1 VLMRKDRKGFTLI
14 ELLVVI
20 AIIGIL
26 ASLLLPAVQRAR
38 EAGRRAACMAH
49 LRDIGH
55 AIKMYAM
62 DNNEQ
67 YPLGGGATTFDVVNG
82 NPSPAAVYAPGQ
94 GNVPSSFFL
103 LVAYEYVSPEDFV
116 CPSSGLKPAK
126 AGVSGVEFGVHPSG
140 RVRNISY
147 AYVMGLT
154 DNAPDARPLVFDDT
168 SPLGAH
174 SLRELDRSQRPPH
187 GLDGV
192 NVLFVGGYVKFMTAE
207 RVSGKGDLGDE
218 TKPGSLGWYLRVDD
232 PTDLDST
239 TLSSSYGTGTGQYY
253 AKGTNGEGW

>member
-1 VLMRKDRKGFTLI
+1 
-14 ELLVVI
+14 
-20 AIIGIL
+20 
-26 ASLLLPAVQRAR
+26 LLLPAVQRAR

-67 YPLGGGATTFDVVNG
+67 YPLGGGPTTFDVVNG
-82 NPSPAAVYAPGQ
+82 NPTPAAVYAPGQ

-103 LVAYEYVSPEDFV
+103 LVAYEYASPEDFV

-126 AGVSGVEFGVHPSG
+126 AGVSGVEFGVRG
-140 RVRNISY
+140 QATRNISY

-168 SPLGAH
+168 SPLSKAPP
-174 SLRELDRSQRPPH
+174 LRELARDKRPPH

-207 RVSGKGDLGDE
+207 RVSGKGQLGDE
-218 TKPGSLGWYLRVDD
+218 TKPGSLGWHLLVDD
-232 PTDLDST
+232 PTDLDSKT
-239 TLSSSYGTGTGQYY
+239 RSSNYGTGLGQYW
-253 AKGTNGEGW
+253 AQGIDGESW